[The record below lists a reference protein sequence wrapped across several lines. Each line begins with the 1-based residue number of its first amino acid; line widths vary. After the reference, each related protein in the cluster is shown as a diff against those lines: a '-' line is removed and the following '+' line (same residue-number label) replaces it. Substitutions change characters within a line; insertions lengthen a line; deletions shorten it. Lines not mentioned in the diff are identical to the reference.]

1 MDEGLR
7 HRLLLGITTK
17 NRQADLSL
25 TLADLER
32 KGNVDFPILVVD
44 DGSQPPLHLP
54 ETKLEVQLVRFEES
68 KGLIARRNWM
78 VQQSTEPYFLSLD
91 DDSTFRDHVLLI
103 PCWQKWMETLP
114 SSPSPSNIDGS
125 ELPMWPED
133 WPEGEVSHFT
143 GCGHLLR
150 RSTFL
155 ELGGYREPFVHMCE
169 EIDFGLRA
177 VGAGFRILGLPAVVV
192 SHRIT
197 LQARSNSRNWFLRS
211 ATSRAPGG

>member
-1 MDEGLR
+1 MDGDAS
-7 HRLLLGITTK
+7 IV
-17 NRQADLSL
+17 AV
-25 TLADLER
+25 A
-32 KGNVDFPILVVD
+32 F
-44 DGSQPPLHLP
+44 
-54 ETKLEVQLVRFEES
+54 
-68 KGLIARRNWM
+68 
-78 VQQSTEPYFLSLD
+78 
-91 DDSTFRDHVLLI
+91 
-103 PCWQKWMETLP
+103 
-114 SSPSPSNIDGS
+114 NIDGS

-197 LQARSNSRNWFLRS
+197 LQARSNSRNWFLSKSNLTCTWWLNLSFIYAVLRTARTVAGIFRQRGEERQS
-211 ATSRAPGG
+211 LLKWLSGVLHGARLAWSLAR